1 VTVFNRESRTGL
13 VAVDLGELEP
23 DFRLKPRVNH
33 LRVGVGSRRGQAAR
47 PPLLLRLELALIWT
61 QGGSS
66 IVTLTLGFILSV
78 IALICGVLMLFSGR
92 WSRLP
97 LAAIAIICLALNE
110 SGLLSTL
117 AR

>member
-1 VTVFNRESRTGL
+1 MIRLDLPWMPRCASFKSPSSGGHNRRCG
-13 VAVDLGELEP
+13 V
-23 DFRLKPRVNH
+23 RL
-33 LRVGVGSRRGQAAR
+33 SQANMNSKV
-47 PPLLLRLELALIWT
+47 

-66 IVTLTLGFILSV
+66 IVTLTLGFILAI

-110 SGLLSTL
+110 SGLLSGV